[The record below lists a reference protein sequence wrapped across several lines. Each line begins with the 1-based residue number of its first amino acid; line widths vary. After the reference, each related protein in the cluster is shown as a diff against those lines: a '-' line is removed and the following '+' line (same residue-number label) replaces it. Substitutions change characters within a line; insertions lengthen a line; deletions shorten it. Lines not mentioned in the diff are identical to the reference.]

1 MSVSRRQLVMGLAAL
16 PWLRDAAAAPSASGY
31 HVATV
36 GKSRVIA
43 RGLEPTA
50 ELASTVLQIDEL
62 LRTLCSVA
70 GPVAGLPLHV
80 VVLTGDEVR
89 RVRSATGDEFGT
101 TVNGRIALSV
111 GQGGRSRRHLTI
123 NGDLLRNARDR
134 LSPNVYW
141 LVESELMNAGRA
153 AQWYRVGYCNLF
165 DFARFKSSTEIT
177 IGGSS
182 PPARYVAEGRGWL
195 PLRELLA
202 MPLRTAIDQG
212 VGAAYAGQTFYI
224 AHYLS
229 FARPELRSAF
239 AALAQQDELASPE
252 AVDAACAATL
262 PLPLAEFETALQAY
276 CRGKHM
282 TYTYSL
288 QPFVAS
294 PDNPLPL
301 SAEALDAEVAA
312 AIDRLGPSKA

>member
-1 MSVSRRQLVMGLAAL
+1 MDISRRQAIASISSIACL
-16 PWLRDAAAAPSASGY
+16 PGIANAAATPAY
-31 HVATV
+31 CRATLGSSNV
-36 GKSRVIA
+36 VA
-43 RGLEPTA
+43 RGLEQAT
-50 ELASTVLQIDEL
+50 ELASTLLQFDEL
-62 LRTLCSVA
+62 VRTICDVE
-70 GPVAGLPLHV
+70 GPVAGRPLNV
-80 VVLTGDEVR
+80 VVFTGAQLR
-89 RVRSATGDEFGT
+89 RVREATGKLDTG
-101 TVNGRIALSV
+101 VNGSRDLSI
-111 GQGGRSRRHLTI
+111 GCYREQQRYLFT
-123 NGDLLRNARDR
+123 NGDLLRRPEER
-134 LSPNVYW
+134 LGVQMYW
-141 LVESELMNAGRA
+141 LTETELLHSRRA

-177 IGGSS
+177 IGGGS
-182 PPARYVAEGRGWL
+182 PPARYIAEGRGWL
-195 PLRELLA
+195 PLRELMA

-288 QPFVAS
+288 QPFVATA
-294 PDNPLPL
+294 DNPRPL

-312 AIDRLGPSKA
+312 AIDRLGPSKG

>member
-1 MSVSRRQLVMGLAAL
+1 MGLAAL

-43 RGLEPTA
+43 RGLAPTL
-50 ELASTVLQIDEL
+50 ELASALLQFDQL
-62 LRTLCSVA
+62 LRMLCNVT
-70 GPVAGLPLHV
+70 GPVGGLPLNI
-80 VVLTGDEVR
+80 VVLTGAELR
-89 RVRSATGDEFGT
+89 RVREATGEFSTGIT
-101 TVNGRIALSV
+101 GNATFSV
-111 GQGGRSRRHLTI
+111 GQRGVEGRYLTS
-123 NGDLLRNARDR
+123 NGDGLASAHER
-134 LSPNVYW
+134 LGAAMYW
-141 LVESELMNAGRA
+141 LTEGELISAGLA

-165 DFARFKSSTEIT
+165 DFARFKSRTEIT
-177 IGGSS
+177 IGGRS
-182 PPARYVAEGRGWL
+182 PPARFTAWGGAWL
-195 PLRELLA
+195 PLREL
-202 MPLRTAIDQG
+202 MSMSLRAAIDKG
-212 VGAAYAGQTFYI
+212 VGASYAGQAFYL

-262 PLPLAEFETALQAY
+262 PLPLADFETALQAY